1 MIRNSGSAR
10 AKSASLPPAMIVSV
24 PSRAFGEEPVTGA
37 SSSDRPR
44 AASSAPIARVW
55 AGEIV
60 DMSTHS
66 VPGAA
71 PSATPRSPS
80 STSRTW
86 SPSTTIVMT
95 ISLAAPT
102 SAGASTTVPPCSPA
116 HASAVARVRLKT
128 VSSWPARA
136 RFAAIREPMMPSPTK
151 PTRAG
156 AGSGAIRGC

>member
-10 AKSASLPPAMIVSV
+10 AKSAALPPAMIVSV
-24 PSRAFGEEPVTGA
+24 PSCAFGEEPVTGA
-37 SSSDRPR
+37 SSSLSPR
-44 AASSAPIARVW
+44 SASSAPIARVC

-60 DMSTHS
+60 DMSTQS
-66 VPGAA
+66 VLGAA

-95 ISLAAPT
+95 MSLTAPT
-102 SAGASTTVPPCSPA
+102 SAGEPTTVPPCSA
-116 HASAVARVRLKT
+116 THVSAVARVRLKT

-136 RFAAIREPMMPSPTK
+136 RFAAIREPMIPSPTK
-151 PTRAG
+151 PTRGGVGAG
-156 AGSGAIRGC
+156 AIGGC